1 MEKQIIINN
10 PHYKKKQFKLLPVS
24 NDMPPKNVILCMQH
38 DIEPVYFNNDPP
50 IIDTYTDKLK
60 KEYEK
65 EIKKKLSSYK
75 AQDKQKNKFDE
86 EKMITYNQIIKK
98 LYDCELKCFYCQ
110 QNTIILFN
118 KKREGIQWTLER
130 LDNNIGHYDSNTCI
144 SCLKCNLQRRTDNY
158 EYFKKGKQLKINII
172 K

>member
-1 MEKQIIINN
+1 MEKQIIFNN
-10 PHYKKKQFKLLPVS
+10 PHYKKKLMIESIDFLPLNIINYMYNNIEIIES
-24 NDMPPKNVILCMQH
+24 TNDINLVNI
-38 DIEPVYFNNDPP
+38 
-50 IIDTYTDKLK
+50 K

-65 EIKKKLSSYK
+65 EIKKKLNSYK

-98 LYDCELKCFYCQ
+98 LYDCQLKCFYCDQ
-110 QNTIILFN
+110 PTVILFN
-118 KKREGIQWTLER
+118 KKREAIQWTLER
-130 LDNNIGHYDSNTCI
+130 LDNNIGHYETNTCI

-158 EYFKKGKQLKINII
+158 EYFKQGKQFKINII

>member
-1 MEKQIIINN
+1 MKHIIFDN
-10 PHYKKKQFKLLPVS
+10 PHYKKNQFKLLPVP
-24 NDMPPKNVILCMQH
+24 NEMPPKNVILCMQH

-65 EIKKKLSSYK
+65 EIKKKLNSYK
-75 AQDKQKNKFDE
+75 SQDKQKNKYDE
-86 EKMITYNQIIKK
+86 AKMITYNQIIKK
-98 LYDCELKCFYCQ
+98 LYDCQLKCYYCEC
-110 QNTIILFN
+110 NVVVLFN
-118 KKREGIQWTLER
+118 KKRESIQWTLER
-130 LDNNIGHYDSNTCI
+130 LDNNIGHYDTNTCI

-158 EYFKKGKQLKINII
+158 EYFKNGKQLKINII

>member
-1 MEKQIIINN
+1 MYNDISINN
-10 PHYKKKQFKLLPVS
+10 
-24 NDMPPKNVILCMQH
+24 I
-38 DIEPVYFNNDPP
+38 
-50 IIDTYTDKLK
+50 LK

-75 AQDKQKNKFDE
+75 SQDKQKNKFDE

-158 EYFKKGKQLKINII
+158 EYFKNGKQLKINII

>member
-1 MEKQIIINN
+1 MEKQIIFNN
-10 PHYKKKQFKLLPVS
+10 PYNKKKQMIESIDFLPFT
-24 NDMPPKNVILCMQH
+24 VIKYMYNNIYDLSS
-38 DIEPVYFNNDPP
+38 NND
-50 IIDTYTDKLK
+50 IIEMNNIK

-65 EIKKKLSSYK
+65 EIKKKLGSYK
-75 AQDKQKNKFDE
+75 AQDKHKNKYDKE
-86 EKMITYNQIIKK
+86 QIISYNDIIKK

-110 QNTIILFN
+110 QDTVILFN
-118 KKREGIQWTLER
+118 KKREGLQWTLER

-158 EYFKKGKQLKINII
+158 EYFKMGKQFKINII

>member
-1 MEKQIIINN
+1 MKQIIFNN
-10 PHYKKKQFKLLPVS
+10 PYNKKNQFFPIP
-24 NDMPPKNVILCMQH
+24 NEMPPKNVILCMQQ
-38 DIEPVYFNNDPP
+38 DIDPVYFNNDPP

-65 EIKKKLSSYK
+65 EIKKKLNSYK
-75 AQDKQKNKFDE
+75 SQDKQKNKFDE
-86 EKMITYNQIIKK
+86 EKMITYNEIIKK

-158 EYFKKGKQLKINII
+158 EYFKNGKQLKINII

>member
-1 MEKQIIINN
+1 MEKQIIFNN
-10 PHYKKKQFKLLPVS
+10 PHYKKKYLEKIP
-24 NDMPPKNVILCMQH
+24 NEMPPKNVILCMQH

-50 IIDTYTDKLK
+50 VIDTYTDKLK

-65 EIKKKLSSYK
+65 EIKKKLNSYR

-98 LYDCELKCFYCQ
+98 LYDCQLKCFYCQ

-158 EYFKKGKQLKINII
+158 EYFKNGKQLKINII

>member
-1 MEKQIIINN
+1 MFNLFIMEKHIIFNNPYNKKKEFIENVEINPTYIIECMYNDISINN
-10 PHYKKKQFKLLPVS
+10 
-24 NDMPPKNVILCMQH
+24 I
-38 DIEPVYFNNDPP
+38 
-50 IIDTYTDKLK
+50 LK

-75 AQDKQKNKFDE
+75 SQDKQKNKFDE
-86 EKMITYNQIIKK
+86 EKMITYNEIIKK

-158 EYFKKGKQLKINII
+158 EYFKNGKQLKINII

>member
-1 MEKQIIINN
+1 MKQIIFNN
-10 PHYKKKQFKLLPVS
+10 PYNKKNQFLTIS
-24 NDMPPKNVILCMQH
+24 NEMPPQNVILCMQQ
-38 DIEPVYFNNDPP
+38 DIEKVYNDPP
-50 IIDTYTDKLK
+50 IIDTYTDELK

-65 EIKKKLSSYK
+65 EIKKKLNSYK
-75 AQDKQKNKFDE
+75 SQDKQKNKFDE

-158 EYFKKGKQLKINII
+158 EYFKNGKQLKINII

>member
-1 MEKQIIINN
+1 MEKQIIFNN
-10 PHYKKKQFKLLPVS
+10 PHYKKKLMIESIDFLPLNIINYMYNNIEIIES
-24 NDMPPKNVILCMQH
+24 TNDINLVNI
-38 DIEPVYFNNDPP
+38 
-50 IIDTYTDKLK
+50 K

-65 EIKKKLSSYK
+65 EIKKKLNSYK

-98 LYDCELKCFYCQ
+98 LYDCQLKCFYCEC
-110 QNTIILFN
+110 NVVILFN
-118 KKREGIQWTLER
+118 KKRESIQWTLER
-130 LDNNIGHYDSNTCI
+130 LDNNIGHYETNTCI

-158 EYFKKGKQLKINII
+158 EYFKQGKQFKINII